1 MDENSTLVW
10 SKHYSGLVTWKESKK
25 MLGLVNVEPYLQGY
39 LRLVSPEDVCGKYG
53 KYRLR

>member
-25 MLGLVNVEPYLQGY
+25 MLGLVNVEPYLQRY